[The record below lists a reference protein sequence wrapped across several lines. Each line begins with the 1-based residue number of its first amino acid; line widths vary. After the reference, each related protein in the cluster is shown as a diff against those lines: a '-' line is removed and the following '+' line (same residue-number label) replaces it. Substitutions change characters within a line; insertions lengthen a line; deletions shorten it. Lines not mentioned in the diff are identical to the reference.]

1 MQTCPILTLAQKY
14 DALAKRWLENEDDHT
29 YDKLHYLVLTADQLS
44 PRSITGAAFQIACA
58 LSEMD
63 ATMGEP
69 ASPVRLA
76 SERRV
81 MRLLR
86 SVLIFLEQRSADLPS
101 AWKFVVPSGEKALLR
116 KYGSN

>member
-1 MQTCPILTLAQKY
+1 MQSCPVLTLAEKY
-14 DALAKRWLENEDDHT
+14 DALAKHWLEHEDDVT
-29 YDKLHYLVLTADQLS
+29 YEKLHFLVLTVDHLS
-44 PRSITGAAFQIACA
+44 PQSITGAAFQIACA

-69 ASPVRLA
+69 ASPVRVA

-86 SVLIFLEQRSADLPS
+86 SALIFLEQRSADLPS
-101 AWKFVVPSGEKALLR
+101 VWKFVVPSGKKALLR
-116 KYGSN
+116 QYGSN

>member
-1 MQTCPILTLAQKY
+1 MQICPILTLAQKY
-14 DALAKRWLENEDDHT
+14 DALAKHFLESEDDHT
-29 YDKLHYLVLTADQLS
+29 YEKLHYLVLTADHLS
-44 PRSITGAAFQIACA
+44 PQSITGAAFQIACA

-63 ATMGEP
+63 ATMSEP
-69 ASPVRLA
+69 ANLVRLA

-86 SVLIFLEQRSADLPS
+86 SALIFLAHHSADLPS

-116 KYGSN
+116 KYGSD